1 MGNTLVKSQ
10 LEDVKGFLETT
21 VAQLEEFINETTYSK
36 LQEEKAGMKPIIK
49 ESFQV

>member
-36 LQEEKAGMKPIIK
+36 LQEEKSRGWNLL
-49 ESFQV
+49 